1 MPDARIPAPEPT
13 PAEAFSALPL
23 ETPERSAWPLLAAR
37 IDARPRAMPRR
48 STRQRWLLGVAA
60 AAALCAIALLPRDV
74 VAPAGPATAVPADVA
89 ATRPASA
96 DTLPL
101 DALMAESARLEY
113 LIGVVDD
120 GAVGS
125 AAATALALD
134 YEARVQQLDVALSD
148 PGLTPDQRAALWQ
161 RRVDLLREY
170 AGVNGTAQW
179 LAAQGRDFD
188 GDLVAVF

>member
-23 ETPERSAWPLLAAR
+23 ETPERSAWPTLAAR
-37 IDARPRAMPRR
+37 IDARTRATPRR
-48 STRQRWLLGVAA
+48 SHRPRWLLGAAA

-74 VAPAGPATAVPADVA
+74 VAPAGPASGVPAEVA
-89 ATRPASA
+89 ASHASPV
-96 DTLPL
+96 DTPPL
-101 DALMAESARLEY
+101 DALMVESARLEY
-113 LIGVVDD
+113 LIGVVGD

-148 PGLTPDQRAALWQ
+148 PDLTADQRGALWQ